1 VEDQSIFADT
11 KLNFNLFFSLR
22 LCVEFAFKLFL
33 ENLSLQNFKQ
43 GSILHVLVP
52 ELFKIVAQR
61 PFVLVDIFFNQ
72 TQILET
78 MVC

>member
-1 VEDQSIFADT
+1 VEDQSVFADT
-11 KLNFNLFFSLR
+11 ELNFNLFFSLR
-22 LCVEFAFKLFL
+22 LCIEFAFKLFL
-33 ENLSLQNFKQ
+33 ENLSLQALKQ

-52 ELFKIVAQR
+52 EFFKIVAQR
-61 PFVLVDIFFNQ
+61 PFVPVDVFFDR